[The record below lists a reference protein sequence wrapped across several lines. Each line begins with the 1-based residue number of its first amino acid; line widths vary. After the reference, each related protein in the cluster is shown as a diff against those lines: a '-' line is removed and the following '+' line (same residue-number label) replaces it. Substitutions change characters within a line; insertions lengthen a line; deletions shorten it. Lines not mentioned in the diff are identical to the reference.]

1 MRNRELNFSSQKV
14 FVCVSGNYTQQAHQA
29 SKDKNKLFM
38 SFNFVNA
45 VNICYS
51 NVT

>member
-14 FVCVSGNYTQQAHQA
+14 FISGNYTQQAHQV
-29 SKDKNKLFM
+29 SNVEHKLFL

-45 VNICYS
+45 VENM
-51 NVT
+51 